1 MVVNQA
7 DSFSGR
13 LYDYTLTPALKAVV
27 WVVMSPDST
36 WIMKAT
42 HYDRTLISVG
52 LMTPTIHLRSVVKD
66 SLPELPL
73 AVAAT
78 TAS

>member
-36 WIMKAT
+36 WVMETT
-42 HYDRTLISVG
+42 HHYRSLKHSVN
-52 LMTPTIHLRSVVKD
+52 LVN
-66 SLPELPL
+66 
-73 AVAAT
+73 
-78 TAS
+78 